1 MPQAAMAAYS
11 IYQGVQAGK
20 AAKDDAK
27 RRDEAMARSEGL
39 GIEERDYYRNKF
51 GPANQMLID
60 YALGNKPS
68 PYLAKAKGQVEGGYT
83 TGMQSLNEVQAIK
96 GLGMSGIGAG
106 QKIGLGMERA
116 KALAGLDLQ
125 DSAQRYG
132 VAQQLGQMEAMG
144 TKGAQM
150 AQGASM
156 QSGAFANADMM
167 QSSKYAAD
175 AMNKGAQGM
184 ADYFQGGG
192 ASNDWSSMM
201 GQKQKD
207 NIEGSAG
214 KNPYSAGGDGQDFE
228 QYGKGGYAGT

>member
-27 RRDEAMARSEGL
+27 RRDDAMARSEGL

-51 GPANQMLID
+51 GPVNQMLVD
-60 YALGNKPS
+60 YAMGNKPS

-83 TGMQSLNEVQAIK
+83 TGMQSLNEIQAIK

-132 VAQQLGQMEAMG
+132 VAQGLGQMETMG

-150 AQGASM
+150 AQGAAM

-192 ASNDWSSMM
+192 AGKDWGSITSMF
-201 GQKQKD
+201 GKQQQ
-207 NIEGSAG
+207 NIEDSGRGAIGSNTG
-214 KNPYSAGGDGQDFE
+214 SGSID
-228 QYGKGGYAGT
+228 